1 MPPRRPYF
9 LEKDVLYR
17 IVKEDAVDY
26 EVVLLPKALIGHV
39 LMEAH
44 NNLGHN
50 GIQCTYAL
58 I

>member
-1 MPPRRPYF
+1 MF
-9 LEKDVLYR
+9 CVE

-26 EVVLLPKALIGHV
+26 EVVLLPKALIGHI

-50 GIQCTYAL
+50 GIQYTYAL
-58 I
+58 IR